1 MKIRKSRRE
10 LGREIHKREAQRGA
24 VRRVCL
30 FAPTLA
36 LTKRKAHPETV
47 SERCLYLFKVSDAFI
62 DLQGFIQFFRLK
74 NKNASATEKNLCQPA
89 D

>member
-1 MKIRKSRRE
+1 M
-10 LGREIHKREAQRGA
+10 
-24 VRRVCL
+24 CL
-30 FAPTLA
+30 LAATFA
-36 LTKRKAHPETV
+36 LTKRKAHPKTV
-47 SERCLYLFKVSDAFI
+47 SEWCMYLFKVNDALI